1 MRTSSFLFL
10 SQAIASA
17 NQAGELGGDA
27 TVAAAASG
35 TPQQPVQRASQ
46 GVGGRDFAPPLL
58 VATPANQ
65 TPSVHPAN
73 PAIPVSAG
81 RVESKG
87 GGLRE
92 PRDPRVV
99 DVTLK
104 LGLDFAVHCADGQR
118 DAFCYNLC
126 CDLANAT
133 GHAHGAFR
141 VVSVAAGSVVVEL
154 EIHADPN
161 SNQTPLSVAADL
173 EIQASDASSPLR
185 NGSLTC
191 SLQAVVCVVVFVC
204 VCVLRVPPLAALLC
218 QVGIQLCQLELP

>member
-1 MRTSSFLFL
+1 MRTSSFPFL

-35 TPQQPVQRASQ
+35 TPQQPVQRSSQ

-204 VCVLRVPPLAALLC
+204 VCVMRVAPLAALLC